1 MLSHH
6 FGSKDGLWLAIVEEV
21 ERRQRAALAELLTA
35 IDDDADPASV
45 MRRWWA
51 HLTDPALLANARLFF
66 ELYGQAL
73 VGRQPAV
80 RLLEGDIESWVE
92 SAGAGVGSELGP
104 EVRAFLRL
112 GIAVTRGLLLDLLA
126 TGDRV
131 GVDAAMEQW
140 IVLAAPVVAAAR
152 D

>member
-1 MLSHH
+1 
-6 FGSKDGLWLAIVEEV
+6 
-21 ERRQRAALAELLTA
+21 
-35 IDDDADPASV
+35 
-45 MRRWWA
+45 
-51 HLTDPALLANARLFF
+51 
-66 ELYGQAL
+66 